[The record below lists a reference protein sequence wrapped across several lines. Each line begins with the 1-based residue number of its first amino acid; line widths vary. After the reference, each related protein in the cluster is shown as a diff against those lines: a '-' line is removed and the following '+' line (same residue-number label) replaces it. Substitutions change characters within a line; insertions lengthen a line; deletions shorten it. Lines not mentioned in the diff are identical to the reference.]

1 MAETKLI
8 ISGPAGSPKEVVLDT
23 LGTTIGRGVNCDVVL
38 NHEGVSRLHARIYQ
52 DPFGR
57 WVVEDL
63 GSHNG
68 VLVDGN
74 RIKAHAVSPGEK
86 IIIAAFTLSLSQQ
99 LEQKKMARPSAAY
112 NTIPIVDKG
121 LEEEI
126 IAYQTDRRMLLSAA
140 LIRRLNEFTVCLL
153 ELAGPSE
160 LYSQACENLANMLD
174 THVAVLRLPST
185 STPLWLP
192 ISSTTQRPNGS

>member
-8 ISGPAGSPKEVVLDT
+8 ISGPAGSSREVVLNT
-23 LGTTIGRGVNCDVVL
+23 LGTTIGRGANCDVVL

-74 RIKAHAVSPGEK
+74 RIEAHAVSPGEK
-86 IIIAAFTLSLSQQ
+86 MMIAALLLRFCSSLS
-99 LEQKKMARPSAAY
+99 KK
-112 NTIPIVDKG
+112 K
-121 LEEEI
+121 
-126 IAYQTDRRMLLSAA
+126 
-140 LIRRLNEFTVCLL
+140 
-153 ELAGPSE
+153 
-160 LYSQACENLANMLD
+160 
-174 THVAVLRLPST
+174 
-185 STPLWLP
+185 
-192 ISSTTQRPNGS
+192 